1 MNTMVYGCWWYIE
14 LVHEIYKP
22 TCKLGG
28 QLVPHNPGE
37 IFNGSGKKV
46 GIGRL
51 SEKRKIAIGLSHVT
65 IKVEVYPN

>member
-1 MNTMVYGCWWYIE
+1 MDVDDIE

-28 QLVPHNPGE
+28 QLVPHNSGD
-37 IFNGSGKKV
+37 IFNGWGYSSGKKV

-51 SEKRKIAIGLSHVT
+51 SEKSKIAIGLSYVPH
-65 IKVEVYPN
+65 